1 MATIFNNIITKMVD
15 KKKIYRNQNYMQLTT
30 ASKILNDTQ
39 LK

>member
-15 KKKIYRNQNYMQLTT
+15 KKKIDRNQNYMQLTT
-30 ASKILNDTQ
+30 ASKILNDTK